1 MKKIISTLFSKY
13 VGISEKELSKKLYM
27 SIEEVSTLIKNGMY
41 VGSHGCMHS
50 WLDRINE
57 NEQLLEIKNS
67 LEFLEEINDFCFEE
81 YNELLLEE
89 DGDIFYLTQE
99 VFTNFKINF
108 NSND

>member
-1 MKKIISTLFSKY
+1 MRKSQ
-13 VGISEKELSKKLYM
+13 
-27 SIEEVSTLIKNGMY
+27 LIKT
-41 VGSHGCMHS
+41 
-50 WLDRINE
+50 LKFFIN
-57 NEQLLEIKNS
+57 KNS
-67 LEFLEEINDFCFEE
+67 LNEEEFLEEINDFCFEE